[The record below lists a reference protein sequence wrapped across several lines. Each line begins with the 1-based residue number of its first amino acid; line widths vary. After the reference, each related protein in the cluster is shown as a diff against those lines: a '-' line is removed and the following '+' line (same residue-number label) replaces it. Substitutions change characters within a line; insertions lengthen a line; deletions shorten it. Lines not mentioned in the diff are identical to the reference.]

1 MKRRQAKKLR
11 SPKLVCPFCDDL
23 LPEAEMRFDV
33 FSGEGCQGG
42 KCKCG
47 AAYALDEIGRAGG
60 QAILDAVAIL
70 VDGDLDRAMSLKA
83 DLDYQV
89 ESRPFTF
96 GPARFSSGFSQPTAA
111 LPKIF
116 AARFTKDE
124 K

>member
-11 SPKLVCPFCDDL
+11 SPKLTCPFCDEL
-23 LPEAEMRFDV
+23 LPESEMRLDV

-42 KCKCG
+42 KCTCG
-47 AAYALDEIGRAGG
+47 AAFALDEIGRAGG

-89 ESRPFTF
+89 QSRPYSF
-96 GPARFSSGFSQPTAA
+96 GPARFGSGFSKTSAG

-116 AARFTKDE
+116 AARFSSTE
-124 K
+124 